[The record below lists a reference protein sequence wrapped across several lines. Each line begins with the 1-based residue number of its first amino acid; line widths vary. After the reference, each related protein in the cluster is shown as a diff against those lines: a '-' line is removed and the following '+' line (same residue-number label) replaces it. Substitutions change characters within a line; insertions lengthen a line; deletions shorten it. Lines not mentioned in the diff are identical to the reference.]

1 MIKKYELTDET
12 IQHDGRT
19 LYRIRALVR
28 ILSAGVSAGDLGGYV
43 EMEKNLSHAGDCW
56 VGGNARVYGAAR
68 VYGDAWVHANAELHG
83 HADVYGHAEV
93 CGDAEVYGMV
103 SVCGDAIVSGG
114 VLK

>member
-12 IQHDGRT
+12 IECDGRT
-19 LYRIRALVR
+19 LYRIRALVP

-56 VGGNARVYGAAR
+56 VCGN
-68 VYGDAWVHANAELHG
+68 
-83 HADVYGHAEV
+83 
-93 CGDAEVYGMV
+93 AEVYGMV
-103 SVCGDAIVSGG
+103 SVCGDAIVIGG